1 MLDFFISTAQAQD
14 AGANPQGNP
23 ITSILFLV
31 VFFGIM
37 WLLIIRPQQ
46 KRLKEHQALIAALS
60 KGDEV
65 VTSGGVVGKIT
76 GLDENFVSI
85 EVADGM
91 TLNVQRSAIAN
102 VLPKGTIKSLK
113 K

>member
-1 MLDFFISTAQAQD
+1 MLDFFISTAQAQSGT
-14 AGANPQGNP
+14 AQPQGSP
-23 ITSILFLV
+23 MASILFLV

-46 KRLKEHQALIAALS
+46 KRLKEHQALIASLA

-65 VTSGGVVGKIT
+65 VTNGGVVGKIT
-76 GLDENFVSI
+76 RLDENFVTV
-85 EVADGM
+85 EVADGVQ
-91 TLNVQRSAIAN
+91 LNVQRSAIAN

-113 K
+113 

>member
-1 MLDFFISTAQAQD
+1 MFDFFISAAQAQD
-14 AGANPQGNP
+14 GAAAGQANP

-65 VTSGGVVGKIT
+65 VTNGGVVGKIT
-76 GLDENFVSI
+76 KLDDNFVTV
-85 EVADGM
+85 EVADGV

-113 K
+113 